1 MKKIFKNKKIGERS
15 RYKRQ
20 LYKER
25 RNGNA
30 KVPPQAE
37 YDDGSFV
44 QPSVQ
49 GKQKGYKER
58 V

>member
-1 MKKIFKNKKIGERS
+1 MNKKIGERS